1 MSVSLVSVK
10 IEKDEDTQLIIGH
23 AGFIKT
29 AEDLYEAMIA
39 SVPGIKFGLAFA
51 EASGQCL
58 VRGEGNDESLRKQAE
73 NNAMS
78 IAAGHTFVIL
88 FKNAFPINLINAIK
102 AVQEVS
108 EVFCATANPVEVIVG
123 VSDSGRAVLG
133 VVDGGPAKGVE
144 SDSDKNERR
153 NTVRKFGYKL

>member
-1 MSVSLVSVK
+1 MAVSLVSVK
-10 IEKDEDTQLIIGH
+10 IEKDEGTQLIIGH

-102 AVQEVS
+102 TVQEVS

-133 VVDGGPAKGVE
+133 VVDGSPAKGVE